1 MPEAG
6 SHEKRGSMLQ
16 TVDNNDIKN
25 SLAAMIQKNKITKQ
39 KTIKEDVV
47 EEEKQKI
54 KFGIFNSDDEEEEDY
69 KPVVKPS
76 NSSIPA
82 LDNVSILTL

>member
-1 MPEAG
+1 MNKTSTPTEEKKVMMPEAG

-47 EEEKQKI
+47 EEEK
-54 KFGIFNSDDEEEEDY
+54 
-69 KPVVKPS
+69 
-76 NSSIPA
+76 
-82 LDNVSILTL
+82 